1 MVCAGLFL
9 EKRKGKISK
18 VHRNLGPPN
27 RKSQK
32 IAKNRKKMTFSN
44 FSNFSEEEL
53 RQIIKVIC
61 LYTML
66 EHTTKFLE
74 LWDKN
79 KKFEKL
85 FCSIVQLYSKY
96 VQYKS

>member
-1 MVCAGLFL
+1 MIFG
-9 EKRKGKISK
+9 
-18 VHRNLGPPN
+18 
-27 RKSQK
+27 
-32 IAKNRKKMTFSN
+32 N
-44 FSNFSEEEL
+44 FSNFSVEEL

-85 FCSIVQLYSKY
+85 FCSIVQYSSSPTVLYTLSLLCAL
-96 VQYKS
+96 VCAV